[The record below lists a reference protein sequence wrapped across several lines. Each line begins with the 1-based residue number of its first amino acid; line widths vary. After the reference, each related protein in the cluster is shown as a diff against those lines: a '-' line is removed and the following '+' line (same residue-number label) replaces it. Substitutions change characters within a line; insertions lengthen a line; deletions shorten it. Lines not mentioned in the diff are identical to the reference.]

1 MWKLW
6 VSLIFLAGII
16 CYIIG
21 FLSGKAEIDFY
32 KLQIKTAWERV
43 REKEQIIY
51 ELKQKI
57 RDMKNEKDKKY
68 KWKDEQ

>member
-6 VSLIFLAGII
+6 VSLIILSGVI

-21 FLSGKAEIDFY
+21 FLSGKSEIDFY
-32 KLQIKTAWERV
+32 KLQIKTAWDRI

-57 RDMKNEKDKKY
+57 RDMKNEKEEKY